1 MVRSSRWLLP
11 LLLAAVQSALWSAE
25 ARATEPAAGATA
37 WLTALTATALSVLA
51 LGQRRR
57 APLVALAGTLTV
69 SVPTQLLLPPDTLT
83 LVTVVAVLV
92 ALFSVTALSD
102 WVRGLGATAVAC
114 AVQFLPSVAR
124 YGFGGTLLPDWFVTV
139 GLCSVAA
146 ALGAGHR
153 HRRGERRLSAL
164 RLVRAE
170 RQKERAA
177 DAERDRLAHELH
189 DISAHH
195 LTSVVVSVEAAR
207 RLGGSRPDLVAD
219 ALTFASRTAHETRSA
234 LGRLVTVMRA
244 DDAPAVRPMTASIE
258 ELVAG
263 FGKVGR
269 PITVSLPPDLAG
281 PAAEAAHGIVREAL
295 TNALRYAPG
304 ARVAVR
310 AERAGGA
317 LLLSVDNGR
326 APGAAGDRLDIG
338 SGRGVAGMRRRA
350 TELGGQLTAGPRP
363 DGGWRVHAVLPEP
376 SSARGT
382 HTGRRRNFTR
392 EQRMAD
398 VAVFGFVTMVSVG
411 ASLEAADRAGFGAP
425 VRLLLALL
433 LTVHALPLLGRRRA
447 PWAVLAATCA
457 TPLLWPAALGSGALP
472 PAAASALVWGGCAQ
486 AAAVYAVAAYGR
498 VLRPPSHAGPPA
510 AGTVCPPRPRLT
522 FLAVPA
528 AVLSFALAVMT
539 SFSADGKLLGDPVDP
554 FTVAFLL
561 VPLLC
566 VLAAG
571 LTVVWL
577 AGWLMHRRR
586 RRELDRREAALSA
599 LLWSTKGLVHDER
612 RRVADGLRETVLR
625 ETDGMISAAA
635 AGSLDDVATATR
647 AALAAMRG
655 LLGSLDAG
663 KAPQRRHRASA
674 ASGSAPL

>member
-1 MVRSSRWLLP
+1 M
-11 LLLAAVQSALWSAE
+11 
-25 ARATEPAAGATA
+25 
-37 WLTALTATALSVLA
+37 
-51 LGQRRR
+51 
-57 APLVALAGTLTV
+57 
-69 SVPTQLLLPPDTLT
+69 
-83 LVTVVAVLV
+83 
-92 ALFSVTALSD
+92 
-102 WVRGLGATAVAC
+102 
-114 AVQFLPSVAR
+114 
-124 YGFGGTLLPDWFVTV
+124 
-139 GLCSVAA
+139 
-146 ALGAGHR
+146 
-153 HRRGERRLSAL
+153 
-164 RLVRAE
+164 
-170 RQKERAA
+170 
-177 DAERDRLAHELH
+177 
-189 DISAHH
+189 
-195 LTSVVVSVEAAR
+195 
-207 RLGGSRPDLVAD
+207 
-219 ALTFASRTAHETRSA
+219 
-234 LGRLVTVMRA
+234 
-244 DDAPAVRPMTASIE
+244 
-258 ELVAG
+258 
-263 FGKVGR
+263 
-269 PITVSLPPDLAG
+269 
-281 PAAEAAHGIVREAL
+281 
-295 TNALRYAPG
+295 
-304 ARVAVR
+304 
-310 AERAGGA
+310 
-317 LLLSVDNGR
+317 SVDNGR

-457 TPLLWPAALGSGALP
+457 TALLWPAALGSGALP

-498 VLRPPSHAGPPA
+498 VLRPPSHAGSPT